1 MKISNTYIAG
11 NLIDE
16 PTGKNFNLINPANEN
31 QYGTLVCS
39 SVDQVNQ
46 AVKSA
51 KENEKVAANISI
63 DKRIDILQSIND
75 QIKTKSKEF
84 AEAMTLEMGA
94 PITLTSNAHI
104 QMGIDHLINTI
115 SELKKYNFEEKYD
128 GYKVIKMPIGV
139 SALITPWNW
148 PLNQTLT
155 KIASAIAAGCPIIL
169 KPSEYSPVS
178 SRLLIDVIDNSTLP
192 KGCFNCVN
200 GVGSEIGPI
209 ISTHPDIKM
218 ISFTGSTIAGIDI
231 QEKAA
236 KTVKRVSLELGG
248 KSAHIVCEGVDLNAV
263 IPIAINQCFVNSGQS
278 CSAPTRLLIPE
289 VSINNIK
296 NIIVDHIKTLI
307 FNDPNDVNTTHGPVV
322 NQKQYNTI
330 QEFIKSG
337 IDEGYEIV
345 TGGLGN
351 PDNCNS
357 GYFIRPTVFINV
369 DNSATIAQEEIFGPV
384 LSIISY
390 SSIDNAIDIANNSKY
405 GLSNY
410 ITCLD
415 YDDGYNIAKRI
426 HSGQSIINKIGRGSV
441 PAPFGGFKLS
451 GNGREHGKYGLEEYL
466 EIKAII

>member
-39 SVDQVNQ
+39 SVDQVNH
-46 AVKSA
+46 AVQSA

-75 QIKTKSKEF
+75 
-84 AEAMTLEMGA
+84 
-94 PITLTSNAHI
+94 

-178 SRLLIDVIDNSTLP
+178 SRLLIDIIDNSTLP

-218 ISFTGSTIAGIDI
+218 I
-231 QEKAA
+231 
-236 KTVKRVSLELGG
+236 
-248 KSAHIVCEGVDLNAV
+248 
-263 IPIAINQCFVNSGQS
+263 
-278 CSAPTRLLIPE
+278 
-289 VSINNIK
+289 
-296 NIIVDHIKTLI
+296 
-307 FNDPNDVNTTHGPVV
+307 
-322 NQKQYNTI
+322 
-330 QEFIKSG
+330 
-337 IDEGYEIV
+337 
-345 TGGLGN
+345 
-351 PDNCNS
+351 
-357 GYFIRPTVFINV
+357 
-369 DNSATIAQEEIFGPV
+369 
-384 LSIISY
+384 
-390 SSIDNAIDIANNSKY
+390 
-405 GLSNY
+405 
-410 ITCLD
+410 
-415 YDDGYNIAKRI
+415 
-426 HSGQSIINKIGRGSV
+426 
-441 PAPFGGFKLS
+441 
-451 GNGREHGKYGLEEYL
+451 
-466 EIKAII
+466 

>member
-11 NLIDE
+11 RLIDE
-16 PTGKNFNLINPANEN
+16 PTGINFNLINPANEN

-46 AVKSA
+46 AVESA
-51 KENEKVAANISI
+51 KENEKVAANLSI
-63 DKRIDILQSIND
+63 DKRIDVLQSIND
-75 QIKTKSKEF
+75 QIEAKRKEF
-84 AEAMTLEMGA
+84 AEAITLEMGA

-104 QMGIDHLINTI
+104 QMGTDHLINTI
-115 SELKKYNFEEKYD
+115 RELKKYNFEEKYD

-155 KIASAIAAGCPIIL
+155 KIASAVAAGCPIIL

-178 SRLLIDVIDNSTLP
+178 SRLLIDVIDKSPLP

-200 GVGSEIGPI
+200 GIGSEIGPI
-209 ISTHPDIKM
+209 ISSHPDIKM
-218 ISFTGSTIAGIDI
+218 ISFTGSTLAGIDI

-236 KTVKRVSLELGG
+236 KTIKKVSLELGG
-248 KSAHIVCEGVDLNAV
+248 KSAHIICEGIDLNKT
-263 IPIAINQCFVNSGQS
+263 IPNAINQCFVNSGQS

-289 VSINNIK
+289 IYINNIN
-296 NIIVDHIKTLI
+296 NIIIDHVKTLN
-307 FNDPNDVNTTHGPVV
+307 FGDPIDTNTSHGPVV
-322 NQKQYNTI
+322 NQKQYSAI
-330 QEFIKSG
+330 QNFIKSG
-337 IDEGYEIV
+337 IDEGFELL

-351 PDNCNS
+351 PANCNN
-357 GYFIRPTVFINV
+357 GYFIRPTVFIDV
-369 DNSATIAQEEIFGPV
+369 DNTATIAQEEIFGPV

-390 SSIDNAIDIANNSKY
+390 SDIDDAIDIANNSKY

-410 ITCLD
+410 ISCLD
-415 YDDGYNIAKRI
+415 YDEGCNIAKRI
-426 HSGQSIINKIGRGSV
+426 HSGQSIINKISRGSV

>member
-39 SVDQVNQ
+39 SVDQVNH
-46 AVKSA
+46 AVQSA

-209 ISTHPDIKM
+209 IFS
-218 ISFTGSTIAGIDI
+218 
-231 QEKAA
+231 
-236 KTVKRVSLELGG
+236 
-248 KSAHIVCEGVDLNAV
+248 
-263 IPIAINQCFVNSGQS
+263 
-278 CSAPTRLLIPE
+278 
-289 VSINNIK
+289 
-296 NIIVDHIKTLI
+296 
-307 FNDPNDVNTTHGPVV
+307 
-322 NQKQYNTI
+322 
-330 QEFIKSG
+330 
-337 IDEGYEIV
+337 
-345 TGGLGN
+345 
-351 PDNCNS
+351 
-357 GYFIRPTVFINV
+357 
-369 DNSATIAQEEIFGPV
+369 
-384 LSIISY
+384 
-390 SSIDNAIDIANNSKY
+390 
-405 GLSNY
+405 
-410 ITCLD
+410 
-415 YDDGYNIAKRI
+415 
-426 HSGQSIINKIGRGSV
+426 
-441 PAPFGGFKLS
+441 
-451 GNGREHGKYGLEEYL
+451 
-466 EIKAII
+466 